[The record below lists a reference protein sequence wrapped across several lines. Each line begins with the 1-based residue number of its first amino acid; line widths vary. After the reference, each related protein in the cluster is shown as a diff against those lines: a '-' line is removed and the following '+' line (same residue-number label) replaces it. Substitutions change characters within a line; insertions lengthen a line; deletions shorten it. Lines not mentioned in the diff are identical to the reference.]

1 MQATTPGAPSARP
14 TYVWRVMPPPNT
26 LPDRRAD
33 VDVEDVTIAVAN
45 DEHEGYAE
53 RICELI
59 ADSARA
65 RRTGIAKREPAY
77 VRSKMANGNAV
88 VALHDGACVGFCYVE
103 VWTHGRYVANSGL
116 IVDPAYRGLGLAE
129 RIKRAAF
136 DLARGKHPDAKVF
149 GITTNGRVMEINSDL
164 GYRPVTFSQLTQDDA
179 FWMGCSSCPNYDILQ
194 RNERKMCLCTAMLAP
209 SKNDEARESK

>member
-1 MQATTPGAPSARP
+1 
-14 TYVWRVMPPPNT
+14 MPPPDT
-26 LPDRRAD
+26 PTPAPQPVARRAD
-33 VDVEDVTIAVAN
+33 VSADDVEILIAT
-45 DEHEGYAE
+45 DEHERFAE
-53 RICELI
+53 AICDLI
-59 ADSARA
+59 AASARA

-77 VRSKMANGNAV
+77 VRSKMANRNAV

-136 DLARGKHPDAKVF
+136 DLARDKYPDAKVF

-164 GYRPVTFSQLTQDDA
+164 GYRPVTFNQLTQDDA
-179 FWMGCSSCPNYDILQ
+179 FWMGCASCPNYDILQ
-194 RNERKMCLCTAMLAP
+194 RNERQMCLCTAMLAP
-209 SKNDEARESK
+209 SKNEEG

>member
-1 MQATTPGAPSARP
+1 
-14 TYVWRVMPPPNT
+14 MPPPTT
-26 LPDRRAD
+26 LTGRRGD
-33 VDVEDVTIAVAN
+33 VAASSVTIAVARP
-45 DEHEGYAE
+45 EHEVFAE

-59 ADSARA
+59 AESARA

-77 VRSKMANGNAV
+77 VRAKMAAGNAV
-88 VALHDGACVGFCYVE
+88 VAVHEGRCVGFCYVE

-116 IVDPAYRGLGLAE
+116 IVDPAYRGMGLAE

-136 DLARGKHPDAKVF
+136 DLARDKYPDAQVF

-164 GYRPVTFSQLTQDDA
+164 GYRPVTFARLTQDDA

-209 SKNDEARESK
+209 SKNEENAKKK

>member
-1 MQATTPGAPSARP
+1 
-14 TYVWRVMPPPNT
+14 MPPHRT
-26 LPDRRAD
+26 ASERREGVA
-33 VDVEDVTIAVAN
+33 VEDVAIQIASV
-45 DEHEGYAE
+45 DHEVYAE
-53 RICELI
+53 RICALI

-77 VRSKMANGNAV
+77 IRSKMANGNAV
-88 VALHDGACVGFCYVE
+88 VALHDGKCVGFCYVE

-136 DLARGKHPDAKVF
+136 DLARDKHPDARVF

-209 SKNDEARESK
+209 SKNEEVRRAKQK